1 MYFVR
6 LRPVQ
11 SLQRG
16 QWPNWKSPLMTWKVW
31 KSQTQASSCGH
42 CHLAA
47 CFCIAWLRLNCLSR
61 GSSWLL
67 KHKINKRPQVW
78 LLLQQILL
86 NKPLEFGHYH
96 LVVPKI
102 YIILFLFPRQGCIIV
117 HGEHG
122 LLILNLYKLKKNPMG
137 FKPCIPYSRSNLFT
151 ACRQLPLLDTSE
163 IAVWPF
169 RVWSSLWTMTS
180 F

>member
-31 KSQTQASSCGH
+31 KSQTQACSCGH

-47 CFCIAWLRLNCLSR
+47 CFCIAWLRLNCLSW

-67 KHKINKRPQVW
+67 KHKINKRPQVR

-86 NKPLEFGHYH
+86 NKPLQFGHYH

-102 YIILFLFPRQGCIIV
+102 SIILFLFPRQGCIIV
-117 HGEHG
+117 HGEHC
-122 LLILNLYKLKKNPMG
+122 LLILNSTIKKTQWVLNLVFLTPVQIYLQRADNS
-137 FKPCIPYSRSNLFT
+137 PCWIR
-151 ACRQLPLLDTSE
+151 AK
-163 IAVWPF
+163 
-169 RVWSSLWTMTS
+169 
-180 F
+180 